1 MIKKL
6 KIGYLTY
13 KVKLT
18 PDISETHWGKCNTQN
33 QTLMIS
39 HELSKEFT
47 AENVLHEAL
56 HASWK
61 NMNQQAPT
69 DTEELDEY
77 CVRFASKAMC
87 LLLSQNP
94 KLIDYLKENL
104 S

>member
-6 KIGYLTY
+6 KIGHLEY
-13 KVKLT
+13 KIKVSS
-18 PDISETHWGKCNTQN
+18 DIAEENWGLCNHQT
-33 QTLMIS
+33 QTLMVSYEI
-39 HELSKEFT
+39 SKEFA
-47 AENVLHEAL
+47 AENLLHEAL

-61 NMNQQAPT
+61 TMNQNAP
-69 DTEELDEY
+69 EEHLEEY